1 MNLDLPKNVSIRY
14 VVAFSGGAD
23 SALLAYL
30 LKEQGYNFRLIHISH
45 GESKASMDPEAI
57 KLLCRQCAEQL
68 HVDLQIIDIP
78 FNDEL
83 AKSVGTEASERQERY
98 NALFNALLRDEVL
111 LTGHHLDDSIETFLF
126 RLARGTSVKG
136 LSGIAKV
143 SENSRLIRPLINL
156 PKKKILQLVE
166 SAAILYGHDST
177 NDNTEMSR
185 SFIRNKI
192 IPKFVE
198 HFTESKFYASMSRV
212 MKNMRECSELV
223 EELANMDIQSCLI
236 DETGINRVIF
246 SNMSEP
252 RQRNML
258 YHFIS
263 KRTGK
268 FLTSNGIEELRKRII
283 GTKKYDEFNIAD
295 IIFKVTPNTVYCTI
309 T

>member
-1 MNLDLPKNVSIRY
+1 MKLDLPKDVSIRY
-14 VVAFSGGAD
+14 VLAFSGGAD

-30 LKEQGYNFRLIHISH
+30 LKEQGYNFRLVHISH
-45 GESKASMDPEAI
+45 GESKVSTDPEVI
-57 KLLCRQCAEQL
+57 KLLCDRCAENLQ
-68 HVDLQIIDIP
+68 VDLQIIDIP
-78 FNDEL
+78 LNTEL
-83 AKSVGTEASERQERY
+83 ASSLGTEAAERQERY
-98 NALFNALLRDEVL
+98 NALFSSLLPNEVL

-143 SENSRLIRPLINL
+143 SENSRLIRPLINI
-156 PKKKILQLVE
+156 PKKKIQQLVE

-185 SFIRNKI
+185 SFVRNKI
-192 IPKFVE
+192 VPKFVE

-223 EELANMDIQSCLI
+223 EELANMDIQSCVFV
-236 DETGINRVIF
+236 EAGINRVIF
-246 SNMSEP
+246 SNLSDS

-263 KRTGK
+263 QRTGK

-283 GTKKYDEFNIAD
+283 GTKKQDEFNIAD